1 MFFVLSTIIHTQ
13 VTTMLDK
20 WLRIVLTGLVI
31 VMALTLGLLLRRTVV
46 KRLKKNTEL
55 DAWLVQTLGVLVVIP
70 TLIIAGIATP
80 VILLWSIDT
89 LNSLWTTVTNFLQ
102 VDRQTILSFSGNA
115 LETTLLIALGLGI
128 ARTARNLTM
137 RGLETNRIDINM
149 RTLIGRVFYILILAL
164 AAFWIFS
171 IWNIPIGLPIATL
184 GIVTVTLTVA
194 IQDILKDLVAGFYI
208 LIERPFFIGNL
219 ITTATYTGRVQDVQL
234 RATKLRLVS
243 GEEVTIPNS
252 LVFGGVVVNNSYY
265 GERRSSIAIT
275 FPQAEFQK
283 EETPE
288 RILAAIH
295 EIEHVLEKPE
305 PTVIFSGYSE
315 QKITLTIRFWIATEQ
330 PATVTSVMNTLH
342 TVFPL
347 ADLDLIES
355 AGNI

>member
-1 MFFVLSTIIHTQ
+1 MFFVLSTPIHGQ
-13 VTTMLDK
+13 VTTMVDQ
-20 WLRIVLTGLVI
+20 WLRIVLTVLVI
-31 VMALTLGLLLRRTVV
+31 LVALLLGLLLRRALV
-46 KRLKKNTEL
+46 KRLKKNTDL

-70 TLIIAGIATP
+70 TLLIAGIATP
-80 VILLWSIDT
+80 IILAWSIDNLNT
-89 LNSLWTTVTNFLQ
+89 LWLSIKF
-102 VDRQTILSFSGNA
+102 DRQTILSISGNTI
-115 LETTLLIALGLGI
+115 ETALLIALGLGI

-149 RTLIGRVFYILILAL
+149 RTLIGRIFYILVLSL

-171 IWNIPIGLPIATL
+171 IWNIPIGLPVATI
-184 GIVTVTLTVA
+184 GVITVALTVA

-219 ITTATYTGRVQDVQL
+219 ITTATYTGRVEDVQL

-243 GEEVTIPNS
+243 GEEVTIPNA
-252 LVFGGVVVNNSYY
+252 LVFGGIVINNSFY

-275 FPQAEFQK
+275 FPQEEFHK
-283 EETPE
+283 DETPE
-288 RILAAIH
+288 RILAAVH

-305 PTVIFSGYSE
+305 PTVIFSSYSE

-330 PATVTSVMNTLH
+330 PATVTSVMHTLH

-347 ADLDLIES
+347 ADLNLIES